1 MKSAHRLLQLRL
13 LLAIALVLGSV
24 MVGSVPVSA
33 QTGTVT
39 STATPSD
46 ATPQVGDTIT
56 VTISVDMTGVNAPD
70 NYLGSYTASIAWDP
84 AILDYVSNGGLPA
97 GFTGVVNVTNA
108 DAGTITFN
116 GANAAGATGSLTVLT
131 ITFDVVGSGI
141 SDLDLEYSAM
151 AAATTFANLLPL
163 LTVTD
168 GQVEASPAPYTL
180 TMVVDPVGGGTTQ
193 PAVGA
198 HAYDI
203 GSVVPIT
210 ATAASGYLF
219 DHWTGD
225 VANVNSPTTMVT
237 IDASKTITAHFT
249 VITHELT
256 IAVDPVGGGTTEP
269 AVGTHTYDEGS
280 VVPITATAASGYAF
294 DYWTGDVAS
303 ADSPTTTVTI
313 DASKT
318 ITAHFVD
325 ITLPDTSIT
334 SSPENPSNSADAS
347 FGFISTEPGST
358 FECQLDGGGFSAC
371 TSPKTYTGL
380 ADGDHTFAARAIDA
394 DSNVDPSP
402 ASYSW
407 TIDTVAPDTSITA
420 YPPNP
425 SHSVDASFSFTSTE
439 PGSTFECQLDGGGF
453 STCTSPHAYTGL
465 DHGDHTFEVRAIDG
479 VGNVGTTASYSW
491 TINWA
496 VYLPIVKR

>member
-1 MKSAHRLLQLRL
+1 MAKESKKMKSVHRLLQLRL
-13 LLAIALVLGSV
+13 LLVIALVLGSV

-56 VTISVDMTGVNAPD
+56 VTINVDMTGVDAPD

-97 GFTGVVNVTNA
+97 GFTGVVNATNA
-108 DAGTITFN
+108 DAGVITFN

-168 GQVEASPAPYTL
+168 GQVEASLAPYTL

-237 IDASKTITAHFT
+237 IDASKTITAHF
-249 VITHELT
+249 
-256 IAVDPVGGGTTEP
+256 
-269 AVGTHTYDEGS
+269 
-280 VVPITATAASGYAF
+280 
-294 DYWTGDVAS
+294 
-303 ADSPTTTVTI
+303 
-313 DASKT
+313 
-318 ITAHFVD
+318 VD

-334 SSPENPSNSADAS
+334 SFPENPSNSADAS

-358 FECQLDGGGFSAC
+358 FECQLDGGGFSVC

-380 ADGDHTFAARAIDA
+380 ADGDHTFEVRAIDA

-453 STCTSPHAYTGL
+453 STCTSPHAYTEL
-465 DHGDHTFEVRAIDG
+465 DYGDHTFEVRAIDG
-479 VGNVGTTASYSW
+479 VDNVDLTPASYSW
-491 TINWA
+491 TISWA
-496 VYLPIVKR
+496 VYLPIVIR